1 MYYIIFKRG
10 NIMKNISCMSKEY
23 KMKMK
28 LGWILFSVMTVVVI
42 ILSSILIT
50 YIAIWKSGEDLLN
63 IDTNAVESAYLY
75 HNDLSNID
83 TQRQELELDSQQ
95 IEYILTEFSK
105 TRFKKTSMQY
115 DGGYSGIIFK
125 MKDGSEKSFEV
136 RGDCIEI
143 NGNQYKCYSYL
154 TNYIAKICT

>member
-1 MYYIIFKRG
+1 
-10 NIMKNISCMSKEY
+10 MKNISCMSKEY

-154 TNYIAKICT
+154 TNYIAKFCK

>member
-1 MYYIIFKRG
+1 
-10 NIMKNISCMSKEY
+10 MKNISCMSKEY

>member
-1 MYYIIFKRG
+1 
-10 NIMKNISCMSKEY
+10 
-23 KMKMK
+23 MKMK

-154 TNYIAKICT
+154 TNYIAKFCK

>member
-1 MYYIIFKRG
+1 
-10 NIMKNISCMSKEY
+10 MSREY

-28 LGWILFSVMTVVVI
+28 LGWILFSVMTVAVI
-42 ILSSILIT
+42 VLSSVFIAYT
-50 YIAIWKSGEDLLN
+50 AIWKSGEVLLN
-63 IDTNAVESAYLY
+63 IDANAVEYAYLY

-83 TQRQELELDSQQ
+83 TQRQEFELDSQQ

-105 TRFKKTSMQY
+105 TKFQKTSMQY
-115 DGGYSGIIFK
+115 DGGYSGVNFK

-154 TNYIAKICT
+154 TNYIAKFCK

>member
-1 MYYIIFKRG
+1 
-10 NIMKNISCMSKEY
+10 MSKEY

-28 LGWILFSVMTVVVI
+28 LGWIFFSVMTVVVI

-95 IEYILTEFSK
+95 IAYI
-105 TRFKKTSMQY
+105 
-115 DGGYSGIIFK
+115 DGIF
-125 MKDGSEKSFEV
+125 
-136 RGDCIEI
+136 
-143 NGNQYKCYSYL
+143 
-154 TNYIAKICT
+154 